1 MATLIQGY
9 CPTPKPT
16 TERIERAAA
25 SVRTQSDRPKTVT
38 VVLVTEAELKA
49 FISSLGRRGR

>member
-9 CPTPKPT
+9 CPIPQPT
-16 TERIERAAA
+16 TEQIEQATAP
-25 SVRTQSDRPKTVT
+25 VRTQADRPKTVT